1 MTGTPLEIASR
12 HTAFVKSCAM
22 RSTPLP
28 AIHAPGRGMEAAHA
42 DTSSPDSPSVWC
54 ICYGATRSKSLRS
67 LMVDAVRATGGRD
80 SDSPSNFRIQRP
92 ALRAAA
98 DPGRSTTPIKR

>member
-12 HTAFVKSCAM
+12 HTAFAKSCVM
-22 RSTPLP
+22 RSTLLP
-28 AIHAPGRGMEAAHA
+28 AIHAVGRGMEAAL
-42 DTSSPDSPSVWC
+42 DGTSSLDFPSVWC
-54 ICYGATRSKSLRS
+54 IGYGATRSKSLRS
-67 LMVDAVRATGGRD
+67 LMVDAGRATGGRD

-98 DPGRSTTPIKR
+98 DPGR